1 VTLGAHTFDLTRRVL
16 VMGIVNR
23 TPDSFYDR
31 GATYALDRAVAAV
44 HRAVDGGADWVDIGG
59 VPFGPGD
66 AVSPAEEIDRV
77 LPVVAAARAT
87 GDVVIS
93 VDTTRAEVAAAVL
106 AGGADVIN
114 DTSGLG
120 DPDMAGVV
128 AAADAGLVVT
138 HSAAPPRQAL
148 SRPQYDDVVAT
159 VRNFL
164 SERVDVALA
173 AGVAPERI
181 VVDPGHDLHK
191 NTHHSLELTRRLGE
205 IAALGHPL
213 LVAVSNKDFI
223 GETLDAPLDQR
234 LAGTVATATLCV
246 AAGAR
251 ILRVHDVPALRSA
264 VTMIEAVYGWRE
276 PAVVRHNAT

>member
-1 VTLGAHTFDLTRRVL
+1 
-16 VMGIVNR
+16 
-23 TPDSFYDR
+23 
-31 GATYALDRAVAAV
+31 
-44 HRAVDGGADWVDIGG
+44 
-59 VPFGPGD
+59 
-66 AVSPAEEIDRV
+66 
-77 LPVVAAARAT
+77 
-87 GDVVIS
+87 
-93 VDTTRAEVAAAVL
+93 VAAAVL

-128 AAADAGLVVT
+128 AGADAGLVVT

-148 SRPQYDDVVAT
+148 SRPQYDDVVRT
-159 VRNFL
+159 VREFL

-276 PAVVRHNAT
+276 PAVTRHNTT